1 LRQLEA
7 ERSRLG
13 LETIA
18 RDVKLSVSLKLI
30 CLLYVA
36 GMKYKHDDDDRK
48 KERMQEWEKVN
59 ALEYVRQDRIA
70 RKQETDERVIS
81 IENRC
86 S

>member
-1 LRQLEA
+1 
-7 ERSRLG
+7 
-13 LETIA
+13 
-18 RDVKLSVSLKLI
+18 
-30 CLLYVA
+30 
-36 GMKYKHDDDDRK
+36 MKYKHDDDDRK